1 MAEQARITLFTGA
14 GASKPFGYQLTDEI
28 THQLLSGDCFTYR
41 NQLQGRFILGKDNV
55 EDKMVNLITDV
66 CQGLLKGSPNYEQI
80 YSDIMYIRR
89 ARKNPSAAFHL
100 EAIKLDQLIEPKITK
115 HFGGIEKYR
124 SWLVSPERD
133 LYWQTLTLALNY
145 ISNGVRQ
152 LLWKQRD
159 SVFYNLD
166 KLSVYDDL
174 ARNDNFKELHLFTI
188 NHDKLFED
196 YFDKHDDKHDIP
208 YFDYVK
214 EKPDANEVE
223 VLDPSTETRTDYR
236 VILYKL
242 HGSVDWFESERL
254 QPGGVDDFLGD
265 GTQTPFDY
273 RIPYVEK
280 VTDVSATMTRDY
292 PEIDN
297 TRFGVV
303 IGTDKAEEYVDYPY
317 LFLLAKFVK
326 HLQSVNRLVIIGYSF
341 RDLAINRILRDW
353 RHKDP
358 VNRQV
363 LLITKGTE
371 WAHGL
376 TPAIVD
382 KKTEDGIENVTAETI
397 VDFVTGG

>member
-1 MAEQARITLFTGA
+1 MAEQAQITLFTGA

-41 NQLQGRFILGKDNV
+41 NQLQGRFILEKDNV

-66 CQGLLKGSPNYEQI
+66 CQELLKGSPNYEQI
-80 YSDIMYIRR
+80 YSDIMYISR

-100 EAIKLDQLIEPKITK
+100 EAIKLDQLIESKITK

-124 SWLVSPERD
+124 SWLVSPESD
-133 LYWQTLTLALNY
+133 LYRQTWALASNY
-145 ISNGVRQ
+145 ISNSVRQ
-152 LLWKQRD
+152 LLWEQRD
-159 SVFYNLD
+159 SVLSNID
-166 KLSVYDDL
+166 KLSVYYDL
-174 ARNDNFKELHLFTI
+174 ARNDNFKRLHLFTI

-196 YFDKHDDKHDIP
+196 YFDKHNISYLD
-208 YFDYVK
+208 FVK

-223 VLDPSTETRTDYR
+223 VLDPSTETRIDYR

-297 TRFGVV
+297 NRFGVV
-303 IGTDKAEEYVDYPY
+303 IGTDKAEEYVNYPY

-326 HLQSVNRLVIIGYSF
+326 HLQDTNYLVIIGYSF

-353 RHKDP
+353 RDKDP
-358 VNRQV
+358 MNRRV
-363 LLITKGTE
+363 LLITKGAD
-371 WAHGL
+371 WRHNL
-376 TPAIVD
+376 PPFKPD
-382 KKTEDGIENVTAETI
+382 KTREDGIENVTAETI